1 MPFVSAAELRHME
14 AQLAGY
20 IGPLAKHLVK
30 RAALRAND
38 LDGLVAGLAAELDA
52 ESDRR
57 AFMERCRQ
65 GRG

>member
-1 MPFVSAAELRHME
+1 LRHIE
-14 AQLAGY
+14 AELAGY

-30 RAALRAND
+30 RVALRAND
-38 LDGLVAGLAAELDA
+38 LEELVAGLATELDA

-57 AFMERCRQ
+57 TFAERCRQ